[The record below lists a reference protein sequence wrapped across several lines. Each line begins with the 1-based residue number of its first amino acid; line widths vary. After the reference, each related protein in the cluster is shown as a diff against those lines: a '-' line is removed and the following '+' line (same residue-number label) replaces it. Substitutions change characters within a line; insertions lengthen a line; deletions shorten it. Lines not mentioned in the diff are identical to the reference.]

1 MVGLYIIGGI
11 FLIFLIGVIWD
22 WRYIRSYRKVYAG
35 LKNGDYVIRDIEWEP
50 NIEKWG
56 FVNLCHKNN
65 PNNLRGDI
73 LFYSDGD
80 ARVSEGIYFINDN
93 VFGGLFRGYY
103 KRKFW
108 KVVRQIVIKKR

>member
-1 MVGLYIIGGI
+1 
-11 FLIFLIGVIWD
+11 
-22 WRYIRSYRKVYAG
+22 
-35 LKNGDYVIRDIEWEP
+35 
-50 NIEKWG
+50 
-56 FVNLCHKNN
+56 VNLCHKNN
-65 PNNLRGDI
+65 PNNFRGDI